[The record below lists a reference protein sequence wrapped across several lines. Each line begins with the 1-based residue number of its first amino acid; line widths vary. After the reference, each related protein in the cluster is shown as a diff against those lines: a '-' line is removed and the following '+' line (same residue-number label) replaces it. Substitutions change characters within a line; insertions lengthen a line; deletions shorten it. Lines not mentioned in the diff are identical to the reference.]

1 MWQSFARKP
10 TTYWLPRLAIVPSRT
25 ATLPVRSHMS
35 RAIPGVRRASDGWPI
50 RRKTACM
57 RSSEIRFRN
66 GDCSSCTARPCR
78 KVPSNT
84 GSPVVFAK
92 SARTIVS
99 LSVSLGG
106 GRWRY
111 KYSPT
116 DKINTAT
123 TEKTTAIPRFVI
135 WAEIP
140 VAAVAVSCAE
150 SVSRLSRRRSAR
162 ISEAC

>member
-1 MWQSFARKP
+1 MRQSFARKP
-10 TTYWLPRLAIVPSRT
+10 TTYWLPRLLIVASKT
-25 ATLPVRSHMS
+25 AALPVRSHTS
-35 RAIPGVRRASDGWPI
+35 RAISGVRRASDGWPI
-50 RRKTACM
+50 RRSTACM
-57 RSSEIRFRN
+57 RSSEIRLRN

-106 GRWRY
+106 GRWKY
-111 KYSPT
+111 KYPPT
-116 DKINTAT
+116 HTTNTAAT
-123 TEKTTAIPRFVI
+123 ARTTAIPRFLI
-135 WAEIP
+135 RAEIP
-140 VAAVAVSCAE
+140 VAAVAGSCAE

>member
-1 MWQSFARKP
+1 
-10 TTYWLPRLAIVPSRT
+10 
-25 ATLPVRSHMS
+25 
-35 RAIPGVRRASDGWPI
+35 
-50 RRKTACM
+50 M
-57 RSSEIRFRN
+57 RSSEIRLRN

-111 KYSPT
+111 KYPPT
-116 DKINTAT
+116 TNDQSGETART
-123 TEKTTAIPRFVI
+123 TRYPAFLLR

-140 VAAVAVSCAE
+140 GSGC
-150 SVSRLSRRRSAR
+150 RRQLR
-162 ISEAC
+162 